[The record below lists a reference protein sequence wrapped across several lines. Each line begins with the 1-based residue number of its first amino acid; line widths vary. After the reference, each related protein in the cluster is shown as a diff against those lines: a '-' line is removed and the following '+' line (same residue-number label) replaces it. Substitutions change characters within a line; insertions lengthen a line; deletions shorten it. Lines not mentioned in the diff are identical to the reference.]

1 MIDAL
6 TKPLRVVVAGL
17 GNMGRS
23 HALAYHE
30 NPGFEI
36 AALVNRS
43 DVPLPGGLAGHEI
56 RRSFEEALRDERPDV
71 ACVATYSDSH
81 ADYAVAALE
90 AGCHVFVEKPL
101 ATTVADARRV
111 VDAARANG
119 RKLVVGY
126 ILRHRPSWMRLIA
139 EARELGGP
147 YVFRMNLN
155 QQSSGKTW
163 QTHRQLMQTTSPIVD
178 CGVHYLDV
186 MLQITDARPVEVRG
200 MGVRLSDEIR
210 PDMYNYGHLQ
220 VLFDD
225 GSVGWYEAGWG
236 PMISETAFFVKDV
249 MSPKG
254 CVSIVMAEG
263 VKSDDIDTHTKTSTI
278 KVHSAETGPNGAF
291 TTPDRVLSMQG
302 EPGHQELCDREQAFL
317 LKAIREDIDLT
328 RHMEDAVRS
337 LAVCLAAD
345 ESVRTGMAVKL

>member
-1 MIDAL
+1 VSS

-23 HALAYHE
+23 HALAYQT

-43 DVPLPGGLAGHEI
+43 DVMLAPELSGHTI
-56 RRSFEEALRDERPDV
+56 RRSFEEAIRDEKPDV
-71 ACVATYSDSH
+71 ASIATYSDSH
-81 ADYAVAALE
+81 ADYAVRALE

-101 ATTVADARRV
+101 ATTVADAERV
-111 VDAARANG
+111 VAAARANG

-126 ILRHRPSWMRLIA
+126 ILRHHPSWVRLIA

-155 QQSSGKTW
+155 QQSSGPSW
-163 QTHRQLMQTTSPIVD
+163 GTHKQLMQATSPIVD
-178 CGVHYLDV
+178 CGVHYIDV
-186 MLQITDARPVEVRG
+186 MCQITDARPVEVRG
-200 MGVRLSDEIR
+200 MGLRLSDEIA
-210 PDMYNYGHLQ
+210 PSMYNYGHLQ
-220 VLFDD
+220 VLFED
-225 GSVGWYEAGWG
+225 GSVGWYEAAWG

-249 MSPKG
+249 ISPNG
-254 CVSIVMAEG
+254 CVSIVMDEG
-263 VKSDDIDTHTKTSTI
+263 ARSDDIDTHTRTSRI
-278 KVHSAETGPNGAF
+278 RLHRAATGPDGKFAE
-291 TTPDRVLSMQG
+291 PDIMLSMQG

-317 LKAIREDIDLT
+317 LNAIREDIDLT
-328 RHMEDAVRS
+328 RHMADAVRS

-345 ESVRTGMAVKL
+345 ESVRTSRAVRL